1 MEITKFSFGLLIIF
15 IPGLLAFYIVDA
27 LTYHKEAKFHDKLLR
42 AYLFGVLSYSIYY
55 LLTLLFKADFEI
67 LKYFTNDTVIYFT
80 LGQLKDVFSTSII
93 SIAVGLTLSWTKNR
107 KILFRIAQGMGITKK
122 FADLD
127 VWSYIFNS
135 PDNYWIRVRDYN
147 KNIIYQGWVEAFSD
161 STGKDEL
168 LLTQVSRFDLHS
180 GKPFDDNPLERLYI
194 PISRDDMT
202 VELIN

>member
-1 MEITKFSFGLLIIF
+1 MRIT
-15 IPGLLAFYIVDA
+15 
-27 LTYHKEAKFHDKLLR
+27 
-42 AYLFGVLSYSIYY
+42 
-55 LLTLLFKADFEI
+55 
-67 LKYFTNDTVIYFT
+67 N
-80 LGQLKDVFSTSII
+80 
-93 SIAVGLTLSWTKNR
+93 
-107 KILFRIAQGMGITKK
+107 K

-168 LLTQVSRFDLHS
+168 LLTQVSRYDLRT
-180 GKPFDDNPLERLYI
+180 GNPFADNQLERLYI

-202 VELIN
+202 VELIS